1 MTTSTTIKIKPEIK
15 TANVRLRLLA
25 ADDLAMTLAWRN
37 RDEVRQWLG
46 NAAELAMPAH
56 QAWFRAHQ
64 ALDNAFMF
72 IVEDAFT
79 AAPLGQVSIYEI
91 DREMGTA
98 EVGRFIAAPGVSGKG
113 LIREAIAALI
123 NFAFDEM
130 NLNELLLLVM
140 AHNHRAIKLYA
151 SLGFIQIFAD
161 AAQDATSMITMTL
174 KKSA

>member
-1 MTTSTTIKIKPEIK
+1 MTITTTTNAKPEIQTTK
-15 TANVRLRLLA
+15 VRLRLLT

-46 NAAELAMPAH
+46 TSTLLPMATH
-56 QAWFRAHQ
+56 QAWFEAHQ

-72 IVEDAFT
+72 IVEDAHS
-79 AAPLGQVSIYEI
+79 AAPLGQVSIYDI
-91 DREMGTA
+91 DREMGDA

-123 NFAFDEM
+123 SFAFDEM
-130 NLNELLLLVM
+130 NLHELLLSVM

-151 SLGFIQIFAD
+151 SLGFTQIVAD
-161 AAQDATSMITMTL
+161 AAQDPKAMIIMNL
-174 KKSA
+174 KKPA